1 MPSLAGKKALVT
13 GVINRR
19 SLAFAIAQAL
29 HDEGAELLLT
39 YQGERVRESVEKLAA
54 GLGDSPTTPLDVTD
68 DAAIDAAI
76 QTMQQR
82 HGGLDILIHSIA
94 FAPAE
99 TLSEPFV
106 RTTREAFRATLDIS
120 AYSLLALARAAEP
133 LMKERGGGSI
143 VTLTY
148 LGGERVVPNYN
159 VMGVAKAALDA
170 TMRYLAYDLGPA
182 QIRVNA
188 ISSGPVSTAA
198 SRGIAGFLKMEH
210 QVSAAA
216 PLRRKTDPAEVGAT
230 AAFLCS
236 DAARGITGEVLHV
249 DSGFNIMGSG
259 TLAP

>member
-1 MPSLAGKKALVT
+1 MALLAGKKALVT
-13 GVINRR
+13 GVINRH
-19 SLAFAIAQAL
+19 SLAYAIARAL
-29 HDEGAELLLT
+29 HDEGAELLVT

-54 GLGDSPTTPLDVTD
+54 TLNDSPTVQLDVTD
-68 DAAIDAAI
+68 DAQIDAAV
-76 QTMQQR
+76 QEAER
-82 HGGLDILIHSIA
+82 RFGGLDILIHSIA

-99 TLSEPFV
+99 TLSEPFIQTS
-106 RTTREAFRATLDIS
+106 RDAFRTTLDIS
-120 AYSLLALARAAEP
+120 AYSLVALARAASP
-133 LMKERGGGSI
+133 SMAARGGGSI
-143 VTLTY
+143 LTLTY

-170 TMRYLAYDLGPA
+170 AMRYLAYDLGA
-182 QIRVNA
+182 QNIRVNA

-249 DSGFNIMGSG
+249 DSGFNIMGTG